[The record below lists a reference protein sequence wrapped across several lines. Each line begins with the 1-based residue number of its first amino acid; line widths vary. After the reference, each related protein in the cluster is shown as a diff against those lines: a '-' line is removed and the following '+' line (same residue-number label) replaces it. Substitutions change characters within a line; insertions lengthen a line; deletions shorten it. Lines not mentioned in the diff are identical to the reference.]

1 MISRTVNSKKRNEFF
16 VSDNVHP
23 QTLEVM
29 QTRAKHFGMKIIV
42 GDWKSTDFASM
53 KNLCGA
59 LVQYPDTTGT
69 IEDYSELAKALHK
82 NKAHLVVSADPLALC
97 QLRPPS
103 EFGADVVVGTTQRF
117 GVPMWFGGPHGAYL
131 ATSLKQVRR
140 MPGRII
146 GESLDRLGDPAFRLT
161 LQTREQHIRL
171 DKATSN
177 VCTAQVLLANMAA
190 MYAVF
195 HGTEGIKRIAAR
207 VHALAQV
214 FINELAKFGVPVA
227 ETENFFDTVCVHAGL
242 NAQAI
247 AKQLAEQALNVRQLD
262 DEWLSVSF
270 DESHTEQDVYALA
283 AALKAS
289 GLTGSGASPVEV
301 NGKPPAAF
309 ARTKP
314 FLQQRI
320 FNSI

>member
-42 GDWKSTDFASM
+42 GDWRKTDIASM
-53 KNLCGA
+53 DKLCGA

-69 IEDYSELAKALHK
+69 VEDFSELAKTLHK
-82 NKAHLVVSADPLALC
+82 NKSHLVVSADPLALC

-103 EFGADVVVGTTQRF
+103 EFGADVVVGSTQRF

-146 GESLDRLGDPAFRLT
+146 GESLDRLGNPAYRLT

-195 HGTEGIKRIAAR
+195 HRSDGLKAIAAR
-207 VHALAQV
+207 VHALSQL
-214 FINELAKFGVPVA
+214 FINELAKMGVSVA
-227 ETENFFDTVCVHAGL
+227 ESENFFDTVCL
-242 NAQAI
+242 NAGDGQA
-247 AKQLAEQALNVRQLD
+247 
-262 DEWLSVSF
+262 
-270 DESHTEQDVYALA
+270 
-283 AALKAS
+283 
-289 GLTGSGASPVEV
+289 GA
-301 NGKPPAAF
+301 
-309 ARTKP
+309 
-314 FLQQRI
+314 
-320 FNSI
+320 